1 MLLKSGVL
9 LQVTYEQHYAADVAM
24 KQLLDTSYESVKGML
39 ERNRTALDELV
50 EQLINKTDAEGQ
62 SALLLTGVQ
71 VSAIVEQHGNELDL
85 QRRRLER
92 AVFM

>member
-1 MLLKSGVL
+1 ML

-24 KQLLDTSYESVKGML
+24 KQLLDTSYESVKAMV
-39 ERNRTALDELV
+39 ERNRAALDELV
-50 EQLINKTDAEGQ
+50 KQLINKTDAEGRP
-62 SALLLTGVQ
+62 ALLLTGSE
-71 VSAIVEQHGNELDL
+71 VSVIVEQHGNELDL